1 MMEFF
6 AEDVAAFSTN
16 YVYEAYLEM
25 STYILEMQEM
35 LEDERYILTE
45 ADEKGA
51 VAKTKSLV
59 SKKSLLGRLKEFI
72 KKIIAMFQNNAH
84 RLYRLYNK
92 WLERAKQNLDNVN
105 FQKLQVT
112 MYSGYMEAEK
122 KLDSAKSMV
131 FRVDSYNF
139 EKFQSASMDEF
150 MKKPEISKYCDK
162 TGSLANGCKNFFR
175 YGKVSPNLSKVKM
188 TGDTLKMAV
197 AQAIDYCLNFQQTT
211 KALKSLSANFE
222 LCMSTAENIVNKKA
236 ANEAKQEPVKSAT
249 GTQESVCLS
258 LLEGYVI
265 DFESCGLYDNIDISS
280 DIIVEAEE
288 KANTAPQVETG
299 DTKNPADGGKA
310 GEGNQKEKTNMETI
324 NDMSGTDAKT
334 LMFLCRYLQTVYSSA
349 LTVAEERYNLYIK
362 ICKYVLKNT
371 KFKYDDG
378 LETGDLVDKDKAE
391 KAQKES
397 NTVRGKVTNA
407 VKSTAKGAAANIKSK
422 FTKK

>member
-1 MMEFF
+1 MEFF

-45 ADEKGA
+45 AKDKEAA
-51 VAKTKSLV
+51 VKTKSLV
-59 SKKSLLGRLKEFI
+59 SRKSLLGRLKEFI

-139 EKFQSASMDEF
+139 EKLQSASMDEF
-150 MKKPEISKYCDK
+150 MKRPEVAKYCDK

-175 YGKVSPNLSKVKM
+175 YGKVDPTLSKVKM
-188 TGDTLKMAV
+188 TGDTLKMTV
-197 AQAIDYCLNFQQTT
+197 ARAIDYCLNFQKTT
-211 KALKSLSANFE
+211 GALKGLSANFE
-222 LCMSTAENIVNKKA
+222 LCMSTAENIVNKKS
-236 ANEAKQEPVKSAT
+236 ANEAKQEPVQSAT

-265 DFESCGLYDNIDISS
+265 DFESCSLYDNIDISS

-288 KANTAPQVETG
+288 KASTAPQVETG
-299 DTKNPADGGKA
+299 ETKNPADGGKA
-310 GEGNQKEKTNMETI
+310 GEGNPKEKDNMETI

-362 ICKYVLKNT
+362 ICKYALKNS

-391 KAQKES
+391 KAQKE
-397 NTVRGKVTNA
+397 TTLKGKVSS
-407 VKSTAKGAAANIKSK
+407 KMDDIKSK
-422 FTKK
+422 FTKKNKK